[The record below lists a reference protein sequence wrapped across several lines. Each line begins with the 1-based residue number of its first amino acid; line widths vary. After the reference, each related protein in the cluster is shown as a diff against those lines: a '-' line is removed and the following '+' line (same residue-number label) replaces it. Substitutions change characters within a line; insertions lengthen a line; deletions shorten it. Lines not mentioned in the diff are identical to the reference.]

1 MEVFAMTTDQE
12 FLPAATPA
20 APSLSRV
27 TRFRQIFAIC
37 LLSLLVAGAASARSP
52 IAAVNTEHGLAIK
65 GYDPVAYFTIG
76 KPTPGSSSFS
86 ASYKGA
92 VYRFA
97 SAEDRDRFI
106 AEPEKFVPQYGGYCA
121 YAMSLNL
128 IPDIY
133 PDEWAIVNNK
143 LYLNNS
149 FFAQTL
155 WALDKSG
162 NIVKAAR
169 NWPLA
174 PQPGAALCDRHLTPS

>member
-1 MEVFAMTTDQE
+1 MTTDQE
-12 FLPAATPA
+12 FLPAATPT
-20 APSLSRV
+20 APSLSRL

-37 LLSLLVAGAASARSP
+37 LLSLLVAGAASAQSP

-65 GYDPVAYFTIG
+65 GCDRVSYFTIG
-76 KPTPGSSSFS
+76 KPTLGSSSFS

-121 YAMSLNL
+121 YATSLKL
-128 IPDIY
+128 IADIDA
-133 PDEWAIVNNK
+133 DEWAIVNSR

-149 FFAQTL
+149 FFAQTQ
-155 WALDKSG
+155 WSRDKSG
-162 NIVKAAR
+162 NIAR
-169 NWPLA
+169 GDWNWPLVPKLGEA
-174 PQPGAALCDRHLTPS
+174 VS